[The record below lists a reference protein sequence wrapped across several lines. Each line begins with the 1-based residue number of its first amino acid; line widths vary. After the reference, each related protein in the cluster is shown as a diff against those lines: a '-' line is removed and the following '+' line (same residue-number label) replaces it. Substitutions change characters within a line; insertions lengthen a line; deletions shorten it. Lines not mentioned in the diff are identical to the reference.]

1 MRWIFLLVLTA
12 DTFFIMPQL
21 DQVHFFSQFFWLCV
35 FFFGFYFLIV
45 KHFLPRMARI
55 LQFRKNKLGGDAQEN
70 VGQELKLVQDSRSSA
85 LENVFTTSNKFW
97 LHNSQRMQEWYQT
110 RVRILNNDS
119 LKQCNH
125 LYIKKVG
132 DYSLAQNAALGGV
145 TLSAPSATFV
155 WFLTHNLKKAN
166 TKQSENNLMQHFNK
180 TTSGSSSKPVNKK
193 LTRGGESQN
202 PQGSPLVA
210 PQSTQ
215 ANANKKGKKGK
226 K

>member
-1 MRWIFLLVLTA
+1 
-12 DTFFIMPQL
+12 MPQL

-35 FFFGFYFLIV
+35 FYFGFYFLIV

-70 VGQELKLVQDSRSSA
+70 VGQELKLVQDSASSA

-97 LHNSQRMQEWYQT
+97 SHNSQRMQEWYRS
-110 RVRILNNDS
+110 RVRTLNNDS

-155 WFLTHNLKKAN
+155 WFLTHNLKKA
-166 TKQSENNLMQHFNK
+166 QSDHNLIQDFNK
-180 TTSGSSSKPVNKK
+180 TTSWSSSKPVNKK
-193 LTRGGESQN
+193 LTRGGQSQN
-202 PQGSPLVA
+202 ARGFAQSAAGG

-215 ANANKKGKKGK
+215 ANANKKGKKNK